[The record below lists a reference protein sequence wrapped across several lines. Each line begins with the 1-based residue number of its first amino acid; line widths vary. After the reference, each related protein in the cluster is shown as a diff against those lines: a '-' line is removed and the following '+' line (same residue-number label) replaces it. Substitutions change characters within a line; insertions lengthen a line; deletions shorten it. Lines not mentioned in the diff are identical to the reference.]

1 MGPLGEC
8 VASCFGKRCV
18 QLSANNLLG
27 SDVLYVMPEET
38 IVVARLLA
46 IVWKLSLLRYDESQ
60 RTNSQGLRAD
70 FQ

>member
-1 MGPLGEC
+1 
-8 VASCFGKRCV
+8 V

-46 IVWKLSLLRYDESQ
+46 IV
-60 RTNSQGLRAD
+60 
-70 FQ
+70 